1 MSDKRVRLTPVLFDC
16 FSCFLCGCCSIEQRI
31 KLNIKIPSR
40 PRITTSI
47 HCSTSL
53 LASAVQPAHCRAV
66 IEPPRRLKKYCLH
79 QNCRSASDLAKNTF
93 YSQSR
98 RRRFFLK
105 TGVDLSLRSRATPY
119 FCIFILSS
127 GADAAALVNRA
138 APIER
143 FVCEYFVVEYR
154 AYLIEYSQAV

>member
-1 MSDKRVRLTPVLFDC
+1 MIV
-16 FSCFLCGCCSIEQRI
+16 FSCFFMWLLFNRTANKVEYKDPVPSAYYNKYTLFDLAISFSGSASPLPRCHRAAETPEKILSTS
-31 KLNIKIPSR
+31 KLSFGVR
-40 PRITTSI
+40 PRKKYFLFAVTTS
-47 HCSTSL
+47 T
-53 LASAVQPAHCRAV
+53 
-66 IEPPRRLKKYCLH
+66 
-79 QNCRSASDLAKNTF
+79 
-93 YSQSR
+93 
-98 RRRFFLK
+98 FFLK

-119 FCIFILSS
+119 FCIFKLSS